1 MKSISILLTDHR
13 SINENIVL
21 KSINKLRNSKLK
33 KIYFIG
39 DKNSFLKIFKIT
51 KSYKKFIFID
61 IAIKKNNYKKYIKDI
76 LKKSLKLFNEKKISC
91 LINMPLNKKKYLDK
105 KFSGFTEM
113 FSYFFDKKKNENMLL
128 YNPYFSVC
136 PITTHIKLKDVEKNI
151 NKKKLFN
158 TIVNINH
165 FFKNIVKK
173 KNIKIKILG
182 LNPHASKDLNNA
194 KIDRDIL
201 KKIVKKFKSKINIEG
216 PVSADTAFL
225 KTKNSVFIGMY
236 HDQVLIPFKMK
247 NEFNGINITIGKKLI
262 RLSPD
267 HGTAINLV
275 GKIKSINTKSFI
287 NCVKFCEK
295 YI

>member
-1 MKSISILLTDHR
+1 
-13 SINENIVL
+13 
-21 KSINKLRNSKLK
+21 
-33 KIYFIG
+33 
-39 DKNSFLKIFKIT
+39 
-51 KSYKKFIFID
+51 
-61 IAIKKNNYKKYIKDI
+61 
-76 LKKSLKLFNEKKISC
+76 
-91 LINMPLNKKKYLDK
+91 
-105 KFSGFTEM
+105 
-113 FSYFFDKKKNENMLL
+113 
-128 YNPYFSVC
+128 
-136 PITTHIKLKDVEKNI
+136 
-151 NKKKLFN
+151 
-158 TIVNINH
+158 
-165 FFKNIVKK
+165 
-173 KNIKIKILG
+173 